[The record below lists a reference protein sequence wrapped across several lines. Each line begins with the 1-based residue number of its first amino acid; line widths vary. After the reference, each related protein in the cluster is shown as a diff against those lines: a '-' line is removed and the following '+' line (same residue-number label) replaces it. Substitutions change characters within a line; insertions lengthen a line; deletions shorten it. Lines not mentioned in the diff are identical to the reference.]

1 MTEDE
6 LYAELDRAGIAVE
19 KLEHP
24 PVFTVDESAAI
35 HAALPAAH
43 TKNLF
48 LKDKHK
54 NLWLIVLP
62 SDRRADLK
70 AYAELLGAGKFS
82 FGKAEEMEQALGVSP
97 GAVTPLAIVNAAPG
111 AVSLVFDAA
120 FEQAERIAVHPLRNT
135 ATVALSFAALVPWLE
150 ARGHAVRVIALP

>member
-6 LYAELDRAGIAVE
+6 LNAELDMAGIAVE

-43 TKNLF
+43 TKNVF
-48 LKDKHK
+48 LKDKYRK
-54 NLWLIVLP
+54 LWLIVLP

-70 AYAELLGAGKFS
+70 AYAELLGAGTFS
-82 FGKAEEMEQALGVSP
+82 FGKAEEMAAVLGVTP
-97 GAVTPLAIVNAAPG
+97 GAVTPLAIANTAPG

-120 FEQAERIAVHPLRNT
+120 FERSERIAVHPLRNS
-135 ATVALSFAALVPWLE
+135 ATVALSFAALVAWLE
-150 ARGHAVRVIALP
+150 GRGHTVRIVALP